1 MDFGFDFYVY
11 AEQTLRSDLKV
22 ALEYM
27 YEYGGTD
34 MDMYDFYA
42 QRAYEVLKELSMMI
56 PIDEFAVLKK
66 QYYCAIYD
74 GEWNDETTEEN

>member
-1 MDFGFDFYVY
+1 MDFYDYEEQALRDYLKIKLKGMY
-11 AEQTLRSDLKV
+11 AN
-22 ALEYM
+22 
-27 YEYGGTD
+27 GGTD

-42 QRAYEVLKELSMMI
+42 QRAYAALKELSMMI

>member
-1 MDFGFDFYVY
+1 MDFYDYT
-11 AEQTLRSDLKV
+11 EQALRDDLKTR
-22 ALEYM
+22 LKGM
-27 YEYGGTD
+27 YEHGGTD
-34 MDMYDFYA
+34 MEMYDFYA

-74 GEWNDETTEEN
+74 GEWEDEATEEN

>member
-1 MDFGFDFYVY
+1 MDFYDYT
-11 AEQTLRSDLKV
+11 EQALRDYLKTR
-22 ALEYM
+22 LKGM
-27 YEYGGTD
+27 YEHGGTD

-74 GEWNDETTEEN
+74 GEWDDETTEEN